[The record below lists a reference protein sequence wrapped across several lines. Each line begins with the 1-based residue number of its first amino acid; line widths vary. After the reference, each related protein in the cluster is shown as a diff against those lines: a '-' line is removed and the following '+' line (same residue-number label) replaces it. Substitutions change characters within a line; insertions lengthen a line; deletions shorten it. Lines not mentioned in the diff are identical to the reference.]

1 MTSKHPDH
9 FALSTVPIHS
19 MDLRVLPPVVGFFDT
34 RAPVGPPRTHSRLPN
49 PVSISSMLNHTHTHP
64 FGTNRH
70 SVGLV
75 SIASMLNSQTP
86 PVKLPR
92 LVLTGM
98 DIPDCDIPELELG
111 NLGEPAVK
119 FTSINKGPNH
129 FPSHSEDLEL
139 LATSARAY
147 RFEPTTTPPPL
158 LSELKSQWNSSKEE
172 CGLEPWVVSFINR
185 YRSALFPGLS
195 NTKQLFQRSDN
206 DTGHGKFSNSHG
218 VWPLSG
224 IAKNRKFRV
233 RNRRPQFGG
242 KLFQSE
248 NTSGLVLEDR
258 DLSCPSPDLHSIT
271 ALPRLVRPTLG
282 PVSGFRSLW
291 DIPDPILGDRY
302 ALSSTIDHSMLVTRF
317 PRRSASFPL
326 TVEDSEFSF
335 TGPWEESM
343 SDC

>member
-1 MTSKHPDH
+1 M
-9 FALSTVPIHS
+9 
-19 MDLRVLPPVVGFFDT
+19 LPPVVGFFDT
-34 RAPVGPPRTHSRLPN
+34 RAPVGPPRMHSRLPN
-49 PVSISSMLNHTHTHP
+49 PVSISSMLNHTQTHP
-64 FGTNRH
+64 FRTNGH

-98 DIPDCDIPELELG
+98 DIPECDIPELEQG
-111 NLGEPAVK
+111 SLGEPAVK
-119 FTSINKGPNH
+119 FTSVNKGPNH

-147 RFEPTTTPPPL
+147 RFEPMTAMMTTPPPL
-158 LSELKSQWNSSKEE
+158 PSELKSQRNSSKGE

-185 YRSALFPGLS
+185 YRPALFPVEAGLS
-195 NTKQLFQRSDN
+195 NTKQLFQCSGN
-206 DTGHGKFSNSHG
+206 ETGHGKSSNSRG
-218 VWPLSG
+218 VWPFSG
-224 IAKNRKFRV
+224 ILKNRRFRV
-233 RNRRPQFGG
+233 RNRRSQFGS
-242 KLFQSE
+242 KISRSE
-248 NTSGLVLEDR
+248 ITSGLALGDR
-258 DLSCPSPDLHSIT
+258 DLSGPSLDLHSIN
-271 ALPRLVRPTLG
+271 AHPRLVRPTLD

-302 ALSSTIDHSMLVTRF
+302 TPRSTIDHSTLVTRF

-326 TVEDSEFSF
+326 TAEDSEFRF
-335 TGPWEESM
+335 TGSWEEPM